1 MNTMSLT
8 LHQLLVGVAFQPRKE
23 VALNSSSF
31 HRGWKAAPTE
41 ITPSLKLM
49 KYNEICSMR
58 RQMLAA
64 VAAPQDSLFPS
75 AASPP
80 ACKPMKPP
88 GWKRARRGYSAYASE
103 SVFHKSSIFNI

>member
-64 VAAPQDSLFPS
+64 VAAPAGPTFSQRSLPS
-75 AASPP
+75 
-80 ACKPMKPP
+80 
-88 GWKRARRGYSAYASE
+88 GL
-103 SVFHKSSIFNI
+103 